1 MSRARYMAIL
11 NIFSK
16 SKSNNDDTEQHWK
29 APLSHARNIA
39 HIGELVRRLCAE
51 IGFVQHETIAS
62 HDDDMI
68 RLRSAPVGEI
78 GPTHVRNAK
87 RVAVGDRRK
96 VEKAAY
102 WAKAGDRSSCLL
114 PGEAYVLGCR
124 SELGSATLCYTIER
138 SLDQEPG
145 RTFLMKEKPQE
156 ILEQKTIFSGF
167 EMACVF

>member
-16 SKSNNDDTEQHWK
+16 SKSTNDDTEQHWK

-39 HIGELVRRLCAE
+39 HIEELVRCLCAE

-87 RVAVGDRRK
+87 RDLILCNTEKFSLTTGMFLGVHVATR
-96 VEKAAY
+96 
-102 WAKAGDRSSCLL
+102 
-114 PGEAYVLGCR
+114 GE
-124 SELGSATLCYTIER
+124 
-138 SLDQEPG
+138 
-145 RTFLMKEKPQE
+145 
-156 ILEQKTIFSGF
+156 
-167 EMACVF
+167 